1 MSRLL
6 ILLFWS
12 ACVAVQAQST
22 NSLDAYW
29 NLTLIPGQS
38 QLTLAL
44 STNGISDPSSLN
56 DVISHQDG
64 VNNTALLSITSGSQ
78 NRLEVNQFSSYNYT
92 DVALGG
98 INNSVLLNQT
108 GGANSVSF
116 SLGGA
121 NNRFI
126 LNQDGGDRIQ
136 MLGLQQNNTWL
147 EVSQGSGSNTLNIDN
162 TSLFR
167 DANGTG
173 IPNLRIEQSGG
184 ATATIQNGHIFG
196 N

>member
-12 ACVAVQAQST
+12 ACAAVQAQST

-29 NLTLIPGQS
+29 NLTSIPGQA
-38 QLTLAL
+38 QLVLGL
-44 STNGISDPSSLN
+44 STNGISDPSSQN
-56 DVISHQDG
+56 DVITHQEG
-64 VNNTALLSITSGSQ
+64 INNTVLASVTSGSQ
-78 NRLEVNQFSSYNYT
+78 NRLEINQFSSYNYT
-92 DVALGG
+92 DVSLGG
-98 INNSVLLNQT
+98 VNNSVLLNQT
-108 GGANSVSF
+108 GGANSTSF

-147 EVSQGSGSNTLNIDN
+147 EVAQGSGSNTLTIDN
-162 TSLFR
+162 TSLFK
-167 DANGTG
+167 DAYGTG